1 MVEGRHVRQAR
12 RHGKLRYACV
22 VCLWIVGAGSF
33 GWAGEFR
40 LESLAMRGGFSG
52 ISPLEEEQKYYFQQA
67 DLALSAR
74 LPWEWDLGT
83 SWVLG
88 TRLLTSGGVLH
99 AAQETNGVFTLVPLD
114 VMIGRKDGL
123 LSFDM
128 GIGGALLTDHKYGI
142 QNFGGPF
149 QFVWT
154 FGVTSRF
161 VGPLGLGYHFQHYSD
176 AMIYGHRT
184 RGADLHLF
192 ELIYWFKTGR

>member
-1 MVEGRHVRQAR
+1 MRQTGG
-12 RHGKLRYACV
+12 HGKLRYVCA
-22 VCLWIVGAGSF
+22 VCLCIVGAGSF

-40 LESLAMRGGFSG
+40 LESLAVRGGFSG

-67 DLALSAR
+67 DLVLAAR

-83 SWVLG
+83 SWVVG

-99 AAQETNGVFTLVPLD
+99 AAQETNGIFTLVPLD
-114 VMIGRKDGL
+114 IVIGRKDGL

-128 GIGGALLTDHKYGI
+128 GFGGALLIDHKYGI

-154 FGVTSRF
+154 FGATSRF
-161 VGPLGLGYHFQHYSD
+161 LGPLGLGYHFQHYSD
-176 AMIYGHRT
+176 AMIYGHHT

>member
-1 MVEGRHVRQAR
+1 MRQAGG
-12 RHGKLRYACV
+12 HGKLLYVCV
-22 VCLWIVGAGSF
+22 VCLCIVGAGSF

-40 LESLAMRGGFSG
+40 LESLAVRGGFSG

-67 DLALSAR
+67 DLVLTAR
-74 LPWEWDLGT
+74 LPWERELGT

-88 TRLLTSGGVLH
+88 TKLLTSGGVLH
-99 AAQETNGVFTLVPLD
+99 AAQETNGIFTLVPLD
-114 VMIGRKDGL
+114 IVIGRKDGL

-128 GIGGALLTDHKYGI
+128 GFGGALLTDHKYGI

-154 FGVTSRF
+154 FGATSRF
-161 VGPLGLGYHFQHYSD
+161 LGPLGLGYHFQHYSD
-176 AMIYGHRT
+176 AMIYGHHT

>member
-1 MVEGRHVRQAR
+1 MTGGRHVRQAGGR
-12 RHGKLRYACV
+12 GKLRYACIV
-22 VCLWIVGAGSF
+22 WLWIVGAGSF

-40 LESLAMRGGFSG
+40 LESLAVRGGFSG

-67 DLALSAR
+67 DLALTAR
-74 LPWEWDLGT
+74 LPWERDLGT
-83 SWVLG
+83 SWVLA
-88 TRLLTSGGVLH
+88 TRLLVSGGVLH

-128 GIGGALLTDHKYGI
+128 GVGGAVLTDHKYGI

-149 QFVWT
+149 QLVWT
-154 FGVTSRF
+154 FGATSRLI
-161 VGPLGLGYHFQHYSD
+161 GPLGLGYHFQHYSD